1 MNCELLNCCVR
12 IIVKC
17 CVRKIVCVHCE
28 KSTIEDAKEP
38 YKIRKRNL
46 EDTQK
51 SHLKDAIE
59 PYVVCV
65 SLFVCTV

>member
-1 MNCELLNCCVR
+1 M
-12 IIVKC
+12 
-17 CVRKIVCVHCE
+17 HCE
-28 KSTIEDAKEP
+28 KSTVEDAKEP

-65 SLFVCTV
+65 SSFVCTM